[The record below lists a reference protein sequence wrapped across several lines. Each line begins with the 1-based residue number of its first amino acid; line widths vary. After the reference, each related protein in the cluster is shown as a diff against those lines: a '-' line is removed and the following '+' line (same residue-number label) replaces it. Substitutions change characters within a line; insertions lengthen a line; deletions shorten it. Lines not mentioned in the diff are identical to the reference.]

1 MCYIIITERKEVSN
15 TIEYR
20 GLTSQAL
27 LGSGERQI
35 AYKSKTKGDNKMENM
50 IYELSLEDLLKEAG
64 VDRTEFEEE

>member
-35 AYKSKTKGDNKMENM
+35 AYKFKTNVDNKMENM

-64 VDRTEFEEE
+64 VDRTEFEED

>member
-35 AYKSKTKGDNKMENM
+35 AYKFKTNGDNKMENM

-64 VDRTEFEEE
+64 VDRTEFEED

>member
-27 LGSGERQI
+27 LSSGERQI
-35 AYKSKTKGDNKMENM
+35 AYKSKMKGDNKMENM